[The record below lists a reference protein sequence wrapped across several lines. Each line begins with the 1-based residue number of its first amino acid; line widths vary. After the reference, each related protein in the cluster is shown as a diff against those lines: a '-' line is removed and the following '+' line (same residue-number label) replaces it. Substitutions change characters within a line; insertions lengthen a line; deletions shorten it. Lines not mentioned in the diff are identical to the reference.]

1 MNIGRTIALAA
12 ALMLTPLSAAQ
23 SESNFGHFVGKF
35 VAEFGDDG
43 RRVTLMEPFGYVDP
57 AGQQWNVPDGY
68 KTDGA
73 SVPAAL
79 WALYPPFTGSY
90 RSAAVIHDY
99 YCDNEERSWQ
109 DTHKVFYFAMRAANV
124 DERTAKIMYGAVYL
138 FGPRW
143 GPGTRP
149 GQRNARPEA
158 TPEQQ
163 EAVVKELQQ
172 LVERENPDLD
182 TLLNEAKRLGAAA
195 ATGP

>member
-1 MNIGRTIALAA
+1 MIS
-12 ALMLTPLSAAQ
+12 TPGL
-23 SESNFGHFVGKF
+23 E
-35 VAEFGDDG
+35 
-43 RRVTLMEPFGYVDP
+43 
-57 AGQQWNVPDGY
+57 WNVPNGY

-99 YCDNEERSWQ
+99 YCDNKERSWQ

-124 DERTAKIMYGAVYL
+124 AEKTAKIMYTAVYL
-138 FGPRW
+138 LGPRW

-149 GQRNARPEA
+149 GQRNARVEA

-163 EAVVKELQQ
+163 EEVVKELQA
-172 LVERENPDLD
+172 LVESENPDLD
-182 TLLNEAKRLGAAA
+182 SLLTEAKQISAAA
-195 ATGP
+195 AGPSPKVE